1 MERGDS
7 LNGKIGYEPRRIT
20 SHVSGPKKTE
30 QIMPLKVLWV
40 FKNFYCPIL
49 SFKVLQ
55 SLNDEALTA
64 LWNPNRNAE
73 SIDFSK

>member
-30 QIMPLKVLWV
+30 QIMPLKVLWEVIQNFV
-40 FKNFYCPIL
+40 FKLF
-49 SFKVLQ
+49 
-55 SLNDEALTA
+55 
-64 LWNPNRNAE
+64 
-73 SIDFSK
+73 